1 MIDGDADGRQ
11 LVADNKVAYKRL
23 VGGID
28 FVDATRVKT
37 SSVVCFGIVLG
48 R

>member
-1 MIDGDADGRQ
+1 MQMDDNLWQ
-11 LVADNKVAYKRL
+11 TNKVAYKRL